1 MNREL
6 LKELGLTDEQIE
18 AVMKSHGQTVNS
30 TKEELSSAQTELES
44 YKTQLSERDSQ
55 LEELSAKSQ
64 GNEELQSTIDAL
76 KEANNQA
83 KSEHQ
88 KELELTKLNYELD
101 QALILNK
108 ARNPKAVRALLDTET
123 VKFDEEGKLI
133 GLSEQLDSLKESD
146 SYLFAGEESNPTP
159 PAPTHIPGAG
169 NKTNPRNEIDHKEAG
184 RQKALE
190 RHKKEDE

>member
-169 NKTNPRNEIDHKEAG
+169 NKTNPRNEIDPKEAG

>member
-1 MNREL
+1 MNREE
-6 LKELGLTDEQIE
+6 LKELGLNDEQIE

-44 YKTQLSERDSQ
+44 YKAQLSDRDSQ
-55 LEELSAKSQ
+55 LEDLRGKAQ
-64 GNEELQSTIDAL
+64 GNEDLQSTIDAL

-83 KSEHQ
+83 KYEHQ
-88 KELELTKLNYELD
+88 KELERTKLNYELD

-146 SYLFAGEESNPTP
+146 SYLFAGEESDPTP

-169 NKTNPRNEIDHKEAG
+169 HKTNPRKEIDPKEAG